1 MELAFS
7 IGISVSEFWELTPY
21 ELRIAIRGFTKRKNA
36 EAEEYKAKLKNE
48 SDLAIYQAYLISRW
62 VWQKEVDID
71 KALGIEKERESKEMT
86 DDQMLAQVKMLNRM
100 FGGEEVENVK

>member
-62 VWQKEVDID
+62 VWAKEVDID
-71 KALGIEKERESKEMT
+71 KILGTKEENKDMT
-86 DDQMLAQVKMLNRM
+86 NEQMLAQVKMLNRM